1 MHWTRLFQR
10 KRDVDLDAEI
20 ESHLTMAIRDRIA
33 PGASIEQARADA
45 IREFGNVGL
54 VKETTRAV
62 WVGTALE
69 QLGQDFRSAT
79 RILTKSPGLSVAA
92 ITLVALGIGWNA
104 TIYSMIHGIL
114 TKPAPGIQADRLVS
128 FGVATRGE
136 MDEPEESFPNY
147 QDYLAQTKTFRS
159 ILAFQ
164 FEPFT
169 LVLKDASY
177 KLHGAAVT
185 ANYFDTLGVPVVK
198 GRSFTD
204 AEARSGT
211 TGLVAVIAYPL
222 WKNLFHG
229 AEDAI
234 GQTVVVNGIAAT
246 IIGVAAPGFRGTWL
260 TADLDFWVPLLSYS
274 NIPMVARELN
284 DRSHRSLGII
294 GRLKPG
300 ASLFQA
306 QVELDTISKR
316 LQASYPDTNKEKMAV
331 LAPYTASAFSPLG
344 GKQGRMGMTI
354 VTVVAIVTL
363 LIVCANVA
371 NLMLARAVV
380 RQREMAVRQS
390 IGASRFRVVRMLLA
404 EGLVLSSTASLAA
417 WIFAWWATRII
428 GKSIPP
434 NSRGVRI
441 QVDFTPDW
449 KVAGYAMAL
458 AVLSAL
464 AFTLAPTARA
474 WKQELL
480 PWLKAGERSVAQGR
494 SKLAN
499 ILVITQLA
507 LCVVLLTSAG
517 LAYRSVSTA
526 VNLDLRFAKD
536 HLLLASVDTQGAVT
550 GKEQNI
556 ELLERLRK
564 RLLQVPGV
572 VSASYAEGAPPRDAW
587 RGPVEAIGSGEAVAS
602 DANVVGPDYLQTLG
616 VPNVRG
622 RGIVEVDLSSANLSA
637 VVNQNL
643 ADALWPGKS
652 ALGRTL
658 LMGREKQTVQVVG
671 VAPNGF
677 FSGVGRDLEDGR
689 RQNFMFLSERRGS
702 SEPGEREFH
711 LRYSGRLETIGPAV
725 RAAIRE
731 VDARVPVAYL
741 RTMETHLMQFVSP
754 GLLLMT
760 LLGLFSIGALLLA
773 AIGLYAVVAFH
784 TARRTRDFGI
794 RMALGAAPRQI
805 LDTVLK
811 EGLILTVLGVGIG
824 LALSAAA
831 GRAFRS
837 LLFGVTPT
845 DQPTYLAVI
854 TVLGIVSLFAC
865 YVPARRAARTD
876 PTVALR
882 EE

>member
-10 KRDVDLDAEI
+10 KRHADLDAEI

-33 PGASIEQARADA
+33 RGQSPEQARADA

-54 VKETTRAV
+54 VKETTRTV

-128 FGVATRGE
+128 FGVAIRGE
-136 MDEPEESFPNY
+136 VEDPEESFPNY

-177 KLHGAAVT
+177 KLHGGAVT
-185 ANYFDTLGVPVVK
+185 ANYFETLGVPVVK

-204 AEARSGT
+204 AEA
-211 TGLVAVIAYPL
+211 GLVAVIAYPL
-222 WKNLFHG
+222 WQNQFHG

-234 GQTVVVNGIAAT
+234 GQTVAVNGIAAT
-246 IIGVAAPGFRGTWL
+246 IIGVAAPGFRGTWM

-274 NIPMVARELN
+274 KIPVVARELN
-284 DRSHRSLGII
+284 DRSRLSLGII

-300 ASLFQA
+300 ASLAQA
-306 QVELDTISKR
+306 QVEIDTISKR
-316 LQASYPDTNKEKMAV
+316 LQASYPDTNKDKTAV
-331 LAPYTASAFSPLG
+331 LAPYTATAFWPIG
-344 GKQGRMGMTI
+344 GKLGRMGMTI
-354 VTVVAIVTL
+354 VTAVAIITL

-404 EGLVLSSTASLAA
+404 EGLVLSSTALLAA

-449 KVAGYAMAL
+449 QVAGYAMAL

-494 SKLAN
+494 SKVAN
-499 ILVITQLA
+499 VLVITQLA

-536 HLLLASVDTQGAVT
+536 HLLLASVDTKGAVT

-564 RLLQVPGV
+564 RLLRVRGV

-622 RGIVEVDLSSANLSA
+622 RGIVEADLSSANLSA

-643 ADALWPGKS
+643 ANALWPGQS

-658 LMGREKQTVQVVG
+658 LMGPEKHAVEVVG

-689 RQNFMFLSERRGS
+689 RQNFMFLAERRAS

-711 LRYSGRLETIGPAV
+711 LRYSGRLEVIGPAV

-731 VDARVPVAYL
+731 VGARVPVAYV
-741 RTMETHLMQFVSP
+741 RTMETHLMEFVSP

-794 RMALGAAPRQI
+794 RMALGASPRQI
-805 LDTVLK
+805 LNKVVK

-837 LLFGVTPT
+837 LLFGVNPT
-845 DQPTYLAVI
+845 DEPTYLAVI

>member
-1 MHWTRLFQR
+1 MLFRRR
-10 KRDVDLDAEI
+10 KRDTDLDDEI
-20 ESHLTMAIRDRIA
+20 QAHLKMAIEDRIA
-33 PGASIEQARADA
+33 RGESPDEARSSA
-45 IREFGNVGL
+45 IREFGNISL

-69 QLGQDFRSAT
+69 QLGQDLRSAT
-79 RILTKSPGLSVAA
+79 RILTKSPGLSAAA

-128 FGVATRGE
+128 FGMTTRGE
-136 MDEPEESFPNY
+136 MDEPEQSFP
-147 QDYLAQTKTFRS
+147 DYLDYAAQLKTMRS
-159 ILAFQ
+159 VLAFQ

-185 ANYFDTLGVPVVK
+185 ANFFETLGVPVVK
-198 GRSFTD
+198 GRAFTKS
-204 AEARSGT
+204 E

-222 WKNLFHG
+222 WKNQFRG
-229 AEDAI
+229 AEDII
-234 GQTVVVNGIAAT
+234 GQTVLVNGIGAT

-260 TADLDFWVPLLSYS
+260 AADLDFWVQLLSYS
-274 NIPMVARELN
+274 NIPALARGLN
-284 DRSHRSLGII
+284 DRGRRSLGVI
-294 GRLKPG
+294 GQLAPN
-300 ASLFQA
+300 ASLNQA
-306 QVELDTISKR
+306 QAELDTISKG
-316 LQASYPDTNKEKMAV
+316 LQTAYPDTNKDKTAL
-331 LAPYTASAFSPLG
+331 LAPYSASAFSPMG
-344 GKQGRMGMTI
+344 GKQGRLFMAI
-354 VTVVAIVTL
+354 VTVVTLITL

-404 EGLVLSSTASLAA
+404 EGLVLSSMALLAA
-417 WIFAWWATRII
+417 WIFACWASRAIV
-428 GKSIPP
+428 KAIPP
-434 NSRGVRI
+434 NSRGVRL
-441 QVDFTPDW
+441 QLDFTPDW
-449 KVAGYAMAL
+449 QVAAYAMAL

-517 LAYRSVSTA
+517 LAYRSVSA
-526 VNLDLRFAKD
+526 AINLDLKFAKD
-536 HLLLASVDTQGAVT
+536 HLLLASVDTKGAVT
-550 GKEQNI
+550 GNERNI

-564 RLLQVPGV
+564 RLLGVPGV
-572 VSASYAEGAPPRDAW
+572 VSVSYALATPPRDAW
-587 RGPVEAIGSGEAVAS
+587 RGRVQAVGSGIAVAS
-602 DANVVGPDYLQTLG
+602 DGNIVGPDFLQTLG
-616 VPNVRG
+616 VQNVRG
-622 RGIVEVDLSSANLSA
+622 RGIVEGDLTGVNLSA
-637 VVNQNL
+637 VINQNL
-643 ADALWPGKS
+643 ADALWPGQS
-652 ALGRTL
+652 AVGRTML
-658 LMGREKQTVQVVG
+658 TGAEKQGVEVVG

-689 RQNFMFLSERRGS
+689 RRNFIFFSERRSS
-702 SEPGEREFH
+702 SEPGEVEFH
-711 LRYSGRLETIGPAV
+711 LRYSGSLETVGPAA

-731 VDARVPVAYL
+731 VDARVPVGYM
-741 RTMETHLMQFVSP
+741 RTMETNLMEFISP

-794 RMALGAAPRQI
+794 RVALGASPRQI
-805 LDTVLK
+805 LDTVAK
-811 EGLILTVLGVGIG
+811 EGLILTAIGVGIG
-824 LALSAAA
+824 LALNAAA
-831 GRAFRS
+831 GKAFRS

-845 DQPTYLAVI
+845 DMPTYIAVI
-854 TVLGIVSLFAC
+854 ALLASVSLLAC